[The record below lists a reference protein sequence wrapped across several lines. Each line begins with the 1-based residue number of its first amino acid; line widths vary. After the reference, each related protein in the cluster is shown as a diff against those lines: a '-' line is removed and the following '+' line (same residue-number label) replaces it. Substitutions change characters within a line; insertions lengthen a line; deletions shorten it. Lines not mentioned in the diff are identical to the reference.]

1 MLAYEP
7 YLLAGAP
14 HRGAGTDRSAA

>member
-7 YLLAGAP
+7 FLLAGAP
-14 HRGAGTDRSAA
+14 HRSTGTGRSAA